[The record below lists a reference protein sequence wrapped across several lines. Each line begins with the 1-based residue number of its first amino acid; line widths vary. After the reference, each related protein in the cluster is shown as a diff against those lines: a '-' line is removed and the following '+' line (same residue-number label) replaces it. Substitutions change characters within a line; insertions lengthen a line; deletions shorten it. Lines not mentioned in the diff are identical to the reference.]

1 LRRCLLH
8 PLRSSGFRTHHK
20 SPVSKPR
27 FRSYRWSAGRK
38 LLPWSNPKR
47 VSPSDCPLWWC
58 CHSRTLSGGRIGVRH
73 AIMRF
78 FAPRGHFTGRFQ
90 IEISPHYTPGEV
102 IAAAERQICI
112 RSSQNR
118 MFHPDLLCFHQFRGR
133 FLDPQ
138 LAIPIHDSPSMD
150 NEQRSTSNSNMQWH
164 NGFGCRWASS
174 LSPIL
179 NRCLEKPSL

>member
-1 LRRCLLH
+1 
-8 PLRSSGFRTHHK
+8 
-20 SPVSKPR
+20 
-27 FRSYRWSAGRK
+27 
-38 LLPWSNPKR
+38 
-47 VSPSDCPLWWC
+47 
-58 CHSRTLSGGRIGVRH
+58 
-73 AIMRF
+73 MRF
-78 FAPRGHFTGRFQ
+78 FAPRGHFTGRFH
-90 IEISPHYTPGEV
+90 IEIGLHFSPGEV

-174 LSPIL
+174 LSVNTDPKSMP
-179 NRCLEKPSL
+179 RETVCVTSCQTQCLVESTEHPSRLFCIGVREVSDHRDSVADLSYSINGSENFSRLTYQPNSFFISLWPSCVYLF